1 MEKQV
6 FDGTGLFNWLVAR
19 GDRWGVIL
27 FLGIVT
33 FFALLVLGFFGPGVV
48 RESLTSSDSVE
59 TLFQG
64 LVGAILTGVTLVL
77 TINQLVLSQ
86 ELGSVADQRERM
98 DGAMKFFRD
107 VEDLLDEEVTPAQP
121 SEFLHRLL
129 EGMAERTERLR
140 SELAGSEGEEET
152 KLEALEQLEQGAR
165 RSMRELSGTEFGTF
179 GVVGATLSFNYS
191 RHLHALRSVR
201 SALDVDDVISLLE
214 SFGAAREHVKTL
226 YFQWEMIE
234 LSKGIV
240 FTGLPASVLA
250 SAAIL
255 YLNPSGF
262 LLGTTLGMNHFFLT
276 TTFVVALS
284 LLPFFVLVSYVLR
297 IATVAKHTLAI
308 GPLVLE

>member
-1 MEKQV
+1 MEKQGL
-6 FDGTGLFNWLVAR
+6 DETGLLDWLMARGNRWTVILLLATATFLGLVA
-19 GDRWGVIL
+19 
-27 FLGIVT
+27 
-33 FFALLVLGFFGPGVV
+33 LGFLAPAPV
-48 RESLTSSDSVE
+48 RSTLTASDSIE
-59 TLFQG
+59 TLFQA

-86 ELGSVADQRERM
+86 ELGGMADQRERM
-98 DGAMKFFRD
+98 QGAMEFFRD

-121 SEFLHRLL
+121 PEFLHRLL
-129 EGMAERTERLR
+129 EEIAERAERLR
-140 SELAGSEGEEET
+140 LEGSESDEGEHET
-152 KLEALEQLEQGAR
+152 VLEALEAEAR
-165 RSMRELSGTEFGTF
+165 RSMRDLSGREFGTF
-179 GVVGATLSFNYS
+179 GVVAAMLSFNYS

-201 SALDVDDVISLLE
+201 SDLDIDEVISLLE

-240 FTGLPASVLA
+240 FTGLPACVLA
-250 SAAIL
+250 SASIL

-262 LLGTTLGMNHFFLT
+262 LLGTSLGLDHFFLAT
-276 TTFVVALS
+276 TLVVTLS

-297 IATVAKHTLAI
+297 IATVAKRTLAM